1 MISASSLWPV
11 WVVSLRSPQFLLL
24 IVFFGVITTLVYLHA
39 TLSLDYSINASLDR
53 VNLSGNILYI
63 LVLCA
68 SFGEIIHLIFVSI
81 ILTILRRTRKTG
93 MILMI
98 TIVVITIII
107 TYLKPIIAH
116 KKPPQSVELSSLP
129 KGFNLE
135 GDSMTPS
142 ARDFSYPSNHVA
154 CITAFSYLIGYSLSR
169 GLGNAKHLIWFLPFA
184 VSLSQLILRQYYF
197 SDMIGGLLFGLIF
210 AIMMSNILHI
220 EIPFSRDRFKIN

>member
-1 MISASSLWPV
+1 
-11 WVVSLRSPQFLLL
+11 L
-24 IVFFGVITTLVYLHA
+24 IVIFGVITTLVYLNA

-53 VNLSGNILYI
+53 VNLSGNILYV
-63 LVLCA
+63 LVLFA
-68 SFGEIIHLIFVSI
+68 SFGEIIHLIFASI
-81 ILTILRRTRKTG
+81 ILTIIRRTRKTG

-116 KKPPQSVELSSLP
+116 TKPLQSVKLSSLP

-135 GDSMTPS
+135 SDSMTPS

-169 GLGNAKHLIWFLPFA
+169 GLRNAKHLIWLLPFS
-184 VSLSQLILRQYYF
+184 VGLSQLILRQYYF
-197 SDMIGGLLFGLIF
+197 SDMIGGFLFGLIF
-210 AIMMSNILHI
+210 AILMSNILHI
-220 EIPFSRDRFKIN
+220 EMPFSRDRFKIN

>member
-1 MISASSLWPV
+1 MVRASSLWPA
-11 WVVSLRSPQFLLL
+11 WVVGLRSPQFLLL
-24 IVFFGVITTLVYLHA
+24 IVIFGVITALVYLNA

-53 VNLSGNILYI
+53 VNLSGNMLYV
-63 LVLCA
+63 LVLFA

-116 KKPPQSVELSSLP
+116 TKPPQSVKLSSLP

-142 ARDFSYPSNHVA
+142 ARNFSYPSNHVA

-169 GLGNAKHLIWFLPFA
+169 GLGIAKHLIWLLPFS
-184 VSLSQLILRQYYF
+184 VGLSQLILKQYYF
-197 SDMIGGLLFGLIF
+197 SDMIGGFLFGLIF
-210 AIMMSNILHI
+210 AILMSNILHI
-220 EIPFSRDRFKIN
+220 EMPFSRNRFKIN

>member
-1 MISASSLWPV
+1 
-11 WVVSLRSPQFLLL
+11 
-24 IVFFGVITTLVYLHA
+24 
-39 TLSLDYSINASLDR
+39 LDYSINASLDR
-53 VNLSGNILYI
+53 VNLSGNILYV
-63 LVLCA
+63 LVLFA

-116 KKPPQSVELSSLP
+116 TKPLQSVKLSSLP

-154 CITAFSYLIGYSLSR
+154 CITAFSYLIGYSLSK
-169 GLGNAKHLIWFLPFA
+169 GLGNAKHLIWLLPFS
-184 VSLSQLILRQYYF
+184 VGLSQMILRQYYF
-197 SDMIGGLLFGLIF
+197 SDMIGGFLFGLIF
-210 AIMMSNILHI
+210 AILMSNILHI
-220 EIPFSRDRFKIN
+220 EMPFSRDRFKIN

>member
-1 MISASSLWPV
+1 LIRASSLWPV
-11 WVVSLRSPQFLLL
+11 WVVGLRSPQFLLL
-24 IVFFGVITTLVYLHA
+24 IVIFGVITTLVYLNA

-53 VNLSGNILYI
+53 VNLSGNILYV
-63 LVLCA
+63 LVLFA
-68 SFGEIIHLIFVSI
+68 SFGEIIHLIFASI
-81 ILTILRRTRKTG
+81 ILTIIRRTRKTG

-116 KKPPQSVELSSLP
+116 TKPLQSVKLSSLP

-135 GDSMTPS
+135 SDSMTPS

-169 GLGNAKHLIWFLPFA
+169 GLRNAKHLIWLLPFS
-184 VSLSQLILRQYYF
+184 VGLSQLILRQYYF
-197 SDMIGGLLFGLIF
+197 SDMIGGFLFGLIF
-210 AIMMSNILHI
+210 AILMSNILHI
-220 EIPFSRDRFKIN
+220 EMPFSRDRFKIN

>member
-1 MISASSLWPV
+1 LISVSSLWPV
-11 WVVSLRSPQFLLL
+11 WVVGLRSPQFVLL
-24 IVFFGVITTLVYLHA
+24 IAFFGVITTLVYLHA

-53 VNLSGNILYI
+53 VNLSGNILYV

-116 KKPPQSVELSSLP
+116 KKPLQSVELSSLP

-184 VSLSQLILRQYYF
+184 VGLSQLILRQYYF

>member
-1 MISASSLWPV
+1 MIRASSLWPV
-11 WVVSLRSPQFLLL
+11 WVVGLRSPQFLLL

-53 VNLSGNILYI
+53 VNLSGNILYV

-135 GDSMTPS
+135 ADSMTPS

-154 CITAFSYLIGYSLSR
+154 CITAFSYLIGYSISR
-169 GLGNAKHLIWFLPFA
+169 GLGNAKHLIWVLPFA
-184 VSLSQLILRQYYF
+184 VGLSQLILGQYYF

-210 AIMMSNILHI
+210 AILMSNILHI
-220 EIPFSRDRFKIN
+220 EIRFSRDRFKIN

>member
-1 MISASSLWPV
+1 MISSSSLWPV
-11 WVVSLRSPQFLLL
+11 WVVGLRSPQFLLL
-24 IVFFGVITTLVYLHA
+24 IVIFGAITTLVYLNA

-53 VNLSGNILYI
+53 VNLNGNILYV
-63 LVLCA
+63 LVLFA
-68 SFGEIIHLIFVSI
+68 SFGEIIHLIFASI
-81 ILTILRRTRKTG
+81 ILTIIRRTRKTG

-98 TIVVITIII
+98 TIIMIAIII

-116 KKPPQSVELSSLP
+116 TKPIQSAKLSSLP

-169 GLGNAKHLIWFLPFA
+169 GLRNAKHLIWLLPF
-184 VSLSQLILRQYYF
+184 SIGLSQLILRQYYF
-197 SDMIGGLLFGLIF
+197 SDMIGGFLFGLIF
-210 AIMMSNILHI
+210 AILMSNILRI
-220 EIPFSRDRFKIN
+220 EMPFSTDRFKTN

>member
-1 MISASSLWPV
+1 VSSLWPV
-11 WVVSLRSPQFLLL
+11 WVVGLRSPQFLLL
-24 IVFFGVITTLVYLHA
+24 IVIFGVITTLVYLNA

-53 VNLSGNILYI
+53 LNLSGNILYV
-63 LVLCA
+63 LVLFA

-116 KKPPQSVELSSLP
+116 TKPLQSVKLSSLP

-169 GLGNAKHLIWFLPFA
+169 GLRNAKHLIWLLPFS
-184 VSLSQLILRQYYF
+184 VGFSQLILRQYYF
-197 SDMIGGLLFGLIF
+197 SDMIGGFLFGLIF
-210 AIMMSNILHI
+210 AIFMSNILQI
-220 EIPFSRDRFKIN
+220 EMPFSRDRFKIN